1 MQTESLKLSQTSRLV
16 KLLQLLL
23 AVLGL
28 WLILHSWVSLKAQGT
43 LLLQQQ
49 SEQLMRSTLQSM
61 ADTAVYLLENDQLDA
76 LNQLNHHIAT
86 NPYVYDVAVYD
97 SNGSRISGSEPTLPA
112 RQLYALDYQEKLLP
126 LLHDIRNE
134 HGELLGYIRISLR
147 TEQQNL
153 PLQRGWHQLM
163 QQVLWLLVLAGL
175 VTFFLKR
182 GHSRFSRLS
191 LRVRKP

>member
-1 MQTESLKLSQTSRLV
+1 MHKESLKISLTSRFI

-23 AVLGL
+23 AVLGV
-28 WLILHSWVSLKAQGT
+28 WLILHSWVSIKAQGVF
-43 LLLQQQ
+43 LLQQQ
-49 SEQLMRSTLQSM
+49 SEQLMRNTLQSM
-61 ADTAVYLLENDQLDA
+61 ADTTVYLLENDQLDA
-76 LNQLNHHIAT
+76 LNQLNQNLAS

-97 SNGSRISGSEPTLPA
+97 STGSRISGSEPVLPA
-112 RQLYALDYQEKLLP
+112 RLLYSNHYQERLLP
-126 LLHDIRNE
+126 LLHDIRND
-134 HGELLGYIRISLR
+134 HGKLLGYIRISLR

-153 PLQRGWHQLM
+153 PLQQGWHQLM
-163 QQVLWLLVLAGL
+163 QHVLWLLVLAGL